1 MVFLKETLIGLLSA
15 GTDTDNSEWIVLEQ
29 NDWTYLGSH
38 DTECPVYG
46 CTDSTACNYDE
57 SAEFN
62 DGMFIFNY
70 LTTVEFVTETV
81 RLVL

>member
-1 MVFLKETLIGLLSA
+1 MVFLKETLIGLTSA
-15 GTDTDNSEWIVLEQ
+15 GTDTDKSEWIVLEQ

-62 DGMFIFNY
+62 DGKFVNY
-70 LTTVEFVTETV
+70 QTIVEFVTEMV
-81 RLVL
+81 PLVL